1 MQGNSGRLRRNRRK
15 FPVTP
20 CAPTTSNITIVSVLC
35 ILLTL
40 IFYGEVS
47 ALGVRPLLNQKMSQ
61 PPFSLL
67 VTLLF
72 TATEHKE
79 QFLRDFAPVAA
90 HVQAHE
96 PDTLAYEVLLS
107 DQDSLQVLV
116 LERYKDKDHAY
127 LIVHRSSE
135 PFLAFRPK
143 LKAMQDA
150 GDVTVSGHS
159 YLDAKVGFG
168 DRCT

>member
-1 MQGNSGRLRRNRRK
+1 MQGNSGRLRSRRK
-15 FPVTP
+15 FL
-20 CAPTTSNITIVSVLC
+20 APTAGTTSTTAIVSSVC

-47 ALGVRPLLNQKMSQ
+47 ALRVQPLLNQKMSQ
-61 PPFSLL
+61 PAFSLL
-67 VTLLF
+67 VTLKF

-79 QFLRDFAPVAA
+79 QFLRDIAPVAA
-90 HVQAHE
+90 YIQAHE

-107 DQDSLQVLV
+107 DQDSLQLLV
-116 LERYKDKDHAY
+116 LERYKDKDHAF
-127 LIVHRSSE
+127 LKVHKSSE

-150 GDVTVSGHS
+150 GYVTVSGDS

-168 DRCT
+168 DRCN

>member
-1 MQGNSGRLRRNRRK
+1 MQENNGRLRRNRRK
-15 FPVTP
+15 FPAT
-20 CAPTTSNITIVSVLC
+20 APTTSTIAIVSSIC

-47 ALGVRPLLNQKMSQ
+47 AFGVQPLSNQKTSQ

-67 VTLLF
+67 VTLHF

-79 QFLRDFAPVAA
+79 QFLRDFGPVAA

-96 PDTLAYEVLLS
+96 PDTLAYEVLMS

-150 GDVTVSGHS
+150 GYVTVSGHS
-159 YLDAKVGFG
+159 YLDAMVGFG

>member
-1 MQGNSGRLRRNRRK
+1 
-15 FPVTP
+15 
-20 CAPTTSNITIVSVLC
+20 VSVFF
-35 ILLTL
+35 LTL

-47 ALGVRPLLNQKMSQ
+47 ALGVRPLRNQKMSQ

-67 VTLLF
+67 VTLKF
-72 TATEHKE
+72 TTTEHKE
-79 QFLRDFAPVAA
+79 QFIRDIAPVAA
-90 HVQAHE
+90 YVQAHE
-96 PDTLAYEVLLS
+96 PDTLAYEILLS
-107 DQDSLQVLV
+107 DQDSLQLLV

-127 LIVHRSSE
+127 LTVHRSSE

-150 GDVTVSGHS
+150 EYVTVSGHS

-168 DRCT
+168 DRCS

>member
-1 MQGNSGRLRRNRRK
+1 MQGNSGQLRSQKK
-15 FPVTP
+15 FPATT
-20 CAPTTSNITIVSVLC
+20 APTTSTIAIIAGVC

-61 PPFSLL
+61 PAFSLL
-67 VTLLF
+67 VTLKF

-79 QFLRDFAPVAA
+79 QFLLDIAPVAA
-90 HVQAHE
+90 YIQVHE
-96 PDTLAYEVLLS
+96 PETLAYEVLLS

-116 LERYKDKDHAY
+116 LERYTDKDHAF
-127 LIVHRSSE
+127 LTVHKSSE

-150 GDVTVSGHS
+150 GYVTVSGDS

-168 DRCT
+168 DRCS